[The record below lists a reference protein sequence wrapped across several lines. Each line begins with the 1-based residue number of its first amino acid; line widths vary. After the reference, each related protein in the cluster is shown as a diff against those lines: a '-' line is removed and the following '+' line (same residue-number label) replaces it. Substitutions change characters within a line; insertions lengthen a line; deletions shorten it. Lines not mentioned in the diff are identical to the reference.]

1 MKRFS
6 VYVTQARLCAH
17 ICFAVKKKTLCN
29 TSITNQKKK
38 KKHTLNLTYL
48 EMSIT
53 PHTMDF

>member
-17 ICFAVKKKTLCN
+17 ICFAVKKKNSVILPSQTK
-29 TSITNQKKK
+29 KKK